1 MLKWAW
7 ERCFCLTFSLYQA
20 AHIIP
25 FPNAHL
31 TFFVNQLASIFTE
44 IERYFHLILRQTYD
58 FIDFK
63 KTPTFLSKIE
73 LFQKSEKQKKT
84 HATLVPIFMRTCHEK
99 MRILM

>member
-1 MLKWAW
+1 MAQLLFEVLKLKITGAKTLFGEAKYSMIKLRKNAEMSLREMLLSH
-7 ERCFCLTFSLYQA
+7 FFLYQA
-20 AHIIP
+20 VHIIP

-63 KTPTFLSKIE
+63 KKPD
-73 LFQKSEKQKKT
+73 
-84 HATLVPIFMRTCHEK
+84 IFV
-99 MRILM
+99 